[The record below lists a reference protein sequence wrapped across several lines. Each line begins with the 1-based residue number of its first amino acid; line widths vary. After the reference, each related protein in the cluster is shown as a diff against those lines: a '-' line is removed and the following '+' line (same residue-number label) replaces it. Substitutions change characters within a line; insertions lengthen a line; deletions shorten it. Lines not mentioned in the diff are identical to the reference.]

1 MKKLRSQGIVI
12 IVLICAASSTC
23 QNSHQ
28 LKFSP
33 NMPGPQLFHNAFCYP
48 LISES
53 VLLAT
58 GRGQITRQWII
69 DLELSKCTGVKKKK
83 CKTESRHLGSSCK
96 SVTNYPSDSQ
106 QKFLLILLLH
116 KETRS
121 NDL

>member
-33 NMPGPQLFHNAFCYP
+33 NIPGPQLFHNTFCYP
-48 LISES
+48 LISER
-53 VLLAT
+53 VLLTT

-69 DLELSKCTGVKKKK
+69 DLKFSKCTGVKKKN
-83 CKTESRHLGSSCK
+83 SQ
-96 SVTNYPSDSQ
+96 SVTNYPSDSE

>member
-33 NMPGPQLFHNAFCYP
+33 SMPGPQLFHNAFCYP

-69 DLELSKCTGVKKKK
+69 DLELSKCTG
-83 CKTESRHLGSSCK
+83 TESRHLGSSCK